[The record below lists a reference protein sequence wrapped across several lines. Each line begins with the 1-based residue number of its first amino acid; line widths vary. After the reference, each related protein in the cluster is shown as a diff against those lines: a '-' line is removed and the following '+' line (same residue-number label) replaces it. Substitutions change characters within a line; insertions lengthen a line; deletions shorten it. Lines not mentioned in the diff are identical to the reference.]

1 MRMVGDV
8 PIGRRVHRGA
18 RVVVARRAASACL
31 AGTAVLLAVAGCA
44 GGQAAADV
52 AASTSAPGRSA
63 GTVEPSR
70 EPSRTAEPSRTSEP
84 GSSAPYRSDR
94 TFQKVAVP
102 VRVRIPTIGV
112 RSTLARLGRA
122 PDGTVEVPRRW
133 EQAGWYAGGFRP
145 GQPGPAVVLGHVDSH
160 NGRAVFYELRRLRPG
175 ATVLVDRADHTTA
188 RFRVTRVERYRKTRF
203 PSDLVYF
210 PTLEP
215 SLRLVTCGGSFD
227 PASGHYRDNVIV
239 LATAA

>member
-1 MRMVGDV
+1 MR
-8 PIGRRVHRGA
+8 RRV
-18 RVVVARRAASACL
+18 VTACL

-44 GGQAAADV
+44 GGQPAAAPS
-52 AASTSAPGRSA
+52 AGATSTAGRSVA
-63 GTVEPSR
+63 TVDPGHSNEPTKKPSGTSR
-70 EPSRTAEPSRTSEP
+70 S

-94 TFQKVAVP
+94 TFRAVALP
-102 VRVRIPTIGV
+102 VRVRIPAIGV

-133 EQAGWYAGGFRP
+133 EQAGWYTGGFRP
-145 GQPGPAVVLGHVDSH
+145 GQPGPAVVLGHVDSR
-160 NGRAVFYELRRLRPG
+160 NGRAVFYDLRRLRPG
-175 ATVLVDRADHTTA
+175 ATVLVDRADSTTA